1 MKAFVIDRFSKNE
14 IGRITD
20 MPDPK
25 LGDEDILIQ
34 VHAAS
39 VNPLDFKIRSGEF
52 KLVLPYKLPLILG
65 NDVAGSVVRV
75 GNRVTRFK
83 PGDEVYARPSKDRI
97 GTFAQYIAVNETVAA
112 LKPSNLSMQQAAA
125 IPLAALTAWQ
135 ALVDIAKVKPGQRV
149 FIQAGSGGV
158 GTIAIQIA
166 KHLGAFVA
174 TTTSTPNVE
183 WVQALGADIVIDY
196 KTQDFTQELRDYD
209 IVLNSLGNHE
219 LIQSLQILKR
229 GGILVSISGPPTPA
243 FADEIGLAWV
253 VKQVIKLLSYSVR
266 KKAKQ
271 QGVDYSFLFMRANG
285 EQLSKITQL
294 IELGALHPVIDRVF
308 PFDATADALAYTEL
322 GKVKGK
328 TIIQVA

>member
-1 MKAFVIDRFSKNE
+1 MKAFVINRYGKKE
-14 IGRITD
+14 TGHITD
-20 MPDPK
+20 MPEPK
-25 LGDEDILIQ
+25 VGDEDILIQ
-34 VHAAS
+34 AHAAS

-65 NDVAGSVVRV
+65 NDVAGSVVGIGSRV
-75 GNRVTRFK
+75 KRFK
-83 PGDEVYARPSKDRI
+83 LGDEVYARPNKDRI
-97 GTFAQYIAVNETVAA
+97 GTFAQYIAINEADAA
-112 LKPSNLSMQQAAA
+112 LKPTNLSMHQAAA

-183 WVQALGADIVIDY
+183 WVKALGADIVIDY
-196 KTQDFTQELRDYD
+196 KTQDFTAELRDYD
-209 IVLNSLGNHE
+209 VVLNSLSTKE

-229 GGILVSISGPPTPA
+229 GGVLVSISGPPTPA
-243 FADEIGLAWV
+243 FADEIGLPWI
-253 VKQVIKLLSYSVR
+253 VKQVIKLLSHSVR
-266 KKAKQ
+266 KKANQ
-271 QGVDYSFLFMRANG
+271 HGVNYSFLFMRANG
-285 EQLSKITQL
+285 DQLSQITQL
-294 IELGALHPVIDRVF
+294 VESEVIRPVIDRVF
-308 PFDATADALAYTEL
+308 SLDDTIDALAYAKL